1 MWAKKRKG
9 LELRNF
15 ETISNQAEYA
25 DHRSPDVLLM
35 GGEAALKPATQEGGS
50 LFENLFELIDLA
62 AKKPEVWT
70 VLKIKLRNPFFSSRQ
85 IASECSVCYRTVQNH
100 LNEAGRISPALA
112 RICGGKMKS
121 TVRKVAK
128 PLLKPASREKS
139 NKGE

>member
-1 MWAKKRKG
+1 M
-9 LELRNF
+9 NF
-15 ETISNQAEYA
+15 EAIANQAEYA
-25 DHRSPDVLLM
+25 DHRSPDMLLIEHETR
-35 GGEAALKPATQEGGS
+35 GGEAASKPALQV
-50 LFENLFELIDLA
+50 ENLFELIDLA